1 VTSTRRAVIRRRLG
15 VLATALLAAM
25 ILGLV
30 VLIAIV
36 LGTGDDFAQTRAA
49 NQLMVTVA
57 QTDTAA
63 GQALAPLAIKRLTRA
78 RPAAGTPVISVNTFH
93 HLQNITGFGAALT
106 DSSASLI
113 ERGLSTRASR
123 AVMASLFGSGGLD
136 LNVLRLPMGASDF
149 TAEEKPYSYDDG
161 SPDPS
166 LSRFSIAHDRS
177 DILPALRSALSLD
190 PNLQVLATPWSLPGW
205 MKANGALDNRH
216 DRGTVRVAD
225 YQAYAD
231 YFVRF
236 LQAYAKAGV
245 AVKAVTL
252 ANEPTN
258 PTAYPGMNIPE
269 ATEVRLIHRFLA
281 PALRHAGLSR
291 VAILGGDVGWGTRS
305 YLAQLA
311 TSVATHDLVG
321 IASHCYYG
329 DPQVMSQIHALNPN
343 LKTEMTE
350 CSPGISTV
358 PISEV
363 VIGSLRNWASQVYL
377 WNLALD
383 PQGGPVQPPNHGCP
397 GCTGLVTIDPATGK
411 VSHNIAYDE
420 LGQASEFFDPGA
432 QRVASNTFV
441 HEDYRRPG
449 TDYVSPGI
457 DDVAAVNRDG
467 SVALMAYN
475 NSAQPRTFAVEWHSY
490 FFTDTL
496 APGATVSFRWREST

>member
-1 VTSTRRAVIRRRLG
+1 
-15 VLATALLAAM
+15 M
-25 ILGLV
+25 
-30 VLIAIV
+30 
-36 LGTGDDFAQTRAA
+36 
-49 NQLMVTVA
+49 
-57 QTDTAA
+57 
-63 GQALAPLAIKRLTRA
+63 
-78 RPAAGTPVISVNTFH
+78 
-93 HLQNITGFGAALT
+93 GA
-106 DSSASLI
+106 
-113 ERGLSTRASR
+113 
-123 AVMASLFGSGGLD
+123 LFGTGGLD
-136 LNVLRLPMGASDF
+136 LNVLRVPMGASDF
-149 TAEEKPYSYDDG
+149 TADAKPYSYDDG

-177 DILPALRSALSLD
+177 YILPALRTALSLD
-190 PNLQVLATPWSLPGW
+190 PNLQVLATPWSVPGW
-205 MKANGALDNRH
+205 MKANRALDNRH

-236 LQAYAKAGV
+236 LQAYTKAGV
-245 AVKAVTL
+245 VVKAVTA

-258 PTAYPGMNIPE
+258 PTAYPGMNIGA

-281 PALRHAGLSR
+281 PALRRAGLSN
-291 VAILGGDVGWGTRS
+291 VAILGGDVGWGTKE

-363 VIGSLRNWASQVYL
+363 VIASLRNWASQVYL

-397 GCTGLVTIDPATGK
+397 GCTGLVIVDPASGK
-411 VSHNIAYDE
+411 VTHTVAYAE

-432 QRVASNTFV
+432 QRVDSNTFV
-441 HEDYRRPG
+441 REDYRRPG

-457 DDVAAVNRDG
+457 DDVAAVNPDG

-475 NSAQPRTFAVEWHSY
+475 NAKQTRTFAVEWHSY
-490 FFTDTL
+490 YFTDTL
-496 APGATVSFRWREST
+496 APGATVSFRWRVST